1 MKILFSEAAPDYA
14 GYVFPYAIWA
24 FPEAGDSPD
33 RMLAQGFLPSLGDL
47 SRYYLC
53 RQVRVSLPGF
63 QPNSENRRILRKG
76 EGIRAEVVSRNDF
89 EATEERI
96 RFCHSYA
103 NRKWSTPPTQE
114 RIERLFRNPITS
126 HIALFRDGEDREV
139 GLVTLLESNG
149 TWFYSNA
156 FYEVDHPFRSLG
168 AFLMTETIRQL
179 ALHQAVH
186 LHLGTCYSRAAL
198 YKTQFPGVEFFNGF
212 RWSADLEELKY
223 LIERQEKETP
233 GHLLEDAGYCE
244 KWAPEGASDLAQIR
258 WNVQG

>member
-24 FPEAGDSPD
+24 FPEPDDSPD
-33 RMLAQGFLPSLGDL
+33 HMLSQGFLPSLGDL

-53 RQVRVSLPGF
+53 RQVRVPLPGF
-63 QPNSENRRILRKG
+63 QPNSENRRILRRG
-76 EGIRAEVVSRNDF
+76 EGIRAELLSKDEF
-89 EATEERI
+89 QATEDRI
-96 RFCHSYA
+96 QFCHSYA
-103 NRKWSTPPTQE
+103 SRKWSTPPTRE

-126 HIALFRDGEDREV
+126 HIALFRDAGDQEV

-156 FYEVDHPFRSLG
+156 FYELDHRFRSLG
-168 AFLMTETIRQL
+168 AYLMTETIRQL
-179 ALHQAVH
+179 SLRDGTH

-223 LIERQEKETP
+223 MIERQEKETP
-233 GHLLEDAGYCE
+233 GHLLEDARYCG
-244 KWAPEGASDLAQIR
+244 KWAPGGGFSEAKPIQVAFR
-258 WNVQG
+258 

>member
-24 FPEAGDSPD
+24 FPDPEDSPD

-53 RQVRVSLPGF
+53 RQVRVALEGF

-76 EGIRAEVVSRNDF
+76 DGIQSSLIPRCEFDPNPQ
-89 EATEERI
+89 RI
-96 RFCHSYA
+96 RFCLDYA
-103 NRKWSTPPTQE
+103 CRKWSTPPSRE
-114 RIERLFRNPITS
+114 RIERLFAHPITS
-126 HIALFRDGEDREV
+126 HIALFSDPTGREI

-156 FYEVDHPFRSLG
+156 FYDPDHPFRSLG
-168 AFLMTETIRQL
+168 AFLMTETIRMLSQRGGEY
-179 ALHQAVH
+179 

-198 YKTQFPGVEFFNGF
+198 YKTQFPGVEFFNGY

-233 GHLLEDAGYCE
+233 GHLLEDPHFQAR
-244 KWAPEGASDLAQIR
+244 WAPDGGRSAASPFGPLST
-258 WNVQG
+258 

>member
-24 FPEAGDSPD
+24 FPEADDTPNN
-33 RMLAQGFLPSLGDL
+33 MLAQGFLPSLGDL

-53 RQVRVSLPGF
+53 RQVRVRLAGF
-63 QPNSENRRILRKG
+63 LPNSENRRILRKG
-76 EGIRAEVVSRNDF
+76 EGVRATVVARAEF

-96 RFCHSYA
+96 RFCHIYA
-103 NRKWSTPPTQE
+103 SRRWSTPPSQE
-114 RIERLFRNPITS
+114 RIERLFQNPITS
-126 HIALFRDGEDREV
+126 HVALFQDADGHDI
-139 GLVTLLESNG
+139 GLVTLMESDR

-156 FYEVDHPFRSLG
+156 FYDLDHPFRSLG

-179 ALHQAVH
+179 SLREAAY

-223 LIERQEKETP
+223 LIQRAEKETV
-233 GHLLEDAGYCE
+233 GHLLEDDFFRETWVPKGLTE
-244 KWAPEGASDLAQIR
+244 LA
-258 WNVQG
+258 VTQGCRLA